1 MNITSECKFNMKWGC
16 KRLTESSKFKPF
28 FHVKSSHIFQLY
40 ILCQIINCCMYELV
54 PSTWAVDAEE
64 SFNYT
69 AEELSC
75 FYLFVGESDGGGVS

>member
-1 MNITSECKFNMKWGC
+1 M
-16 KRLTESSKFKPF
+16 
-28 FHVKSSHIFQLY
+28 
-40 ILCQIINCCMYELV
+40 NCCMYELV
-54 PSTWAVDAEE
+54 PRTWAADAEE